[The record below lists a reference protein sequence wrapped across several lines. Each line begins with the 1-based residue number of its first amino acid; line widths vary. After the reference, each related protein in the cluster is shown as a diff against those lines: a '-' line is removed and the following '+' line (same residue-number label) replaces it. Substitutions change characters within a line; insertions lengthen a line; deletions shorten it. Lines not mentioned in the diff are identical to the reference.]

1 MNEHQ
6 RKLEQLIEENRRLQ
20 RENKRLEEKL
30 NAALDGTGLCLW
42 EQHVPT
48 GKLTIFNMEWGQML
62 GYNSQELE
70 ATVDIWKSKLHPDDY
85 QNVVGALEDHLSGK
99 TSSYQVVHR
108 MLHKNGSHSWVSD
121 RGRVVEFDSQ
131 GQPLRM
137 MGTHIDI
144 TQEKR
149 YELELAKL
157 ASSDPLTGVL
167 NRAKL
172 EQEFHALNQ
181 ADAPQN
187 AALIFIDLDDF
198 KAVNDQLGHRS
209 GDALLIQVARRLS
222 EIAPDHTLVARM
234 GGDEFVLLSHQT
246 SRQTLNTFVETLLEW
261 GKHAIPLENG
271 VANIGFSIGVCQFT
285 TPYTGFNLL
294 YNLADQAMY
303 QIKKQGKHGVAF
315 VQAN

>member
-1 MNEHQ
+1 MNDYLQ
-6 RKLEQLIEENRRLQ
+6 KLEQLTQENRRLKQ
-20 RENKRLEEKL
+20 ENKRLEERL

-62 GYNSQELE
+62 GFSPQELE

-85 QNVVGALEDHLSGK
+85 PQVVAALDDHLAGK

-121 RGRVVEFDSQ
+121 RGRVVEFDAQ

-172 EQEFHALNQ
+172 EQEFNQLNLTQPQQ
-181 ADAPQN
+181 A
-187 AALIFIDLDDF
+187 AAVIFIDLDDF
-198 KAVNDQLGHRS
+198 KAVNDQFGHRA
-209 GDALLIQVARRLS
+209 GDALLIKVAHWLAS
-222 EIAPDHTLVARM
+222 MAPPNTLVARM
-234 GGDEFVLLSHQT
+234 GGDEFVLLSVNV
-246 SRQTLNTFVETLLEW
+246 SRAAIEQFVDALLIR
-261 GKHAIPLENG
+261 GQQPVTLENG
-271 VANIGFSIGVCQFT
+271 VAHIGFSVGVCEFT
-285 TPYTGFNLL
+285 TPYVGFNAL
-294 YNLADQAMY
+294 YTLADQAMY
-303 QIKKQGKHGVAF
+303 QIKKNGKHGVTF
-315 VQAN
+315 VHAN